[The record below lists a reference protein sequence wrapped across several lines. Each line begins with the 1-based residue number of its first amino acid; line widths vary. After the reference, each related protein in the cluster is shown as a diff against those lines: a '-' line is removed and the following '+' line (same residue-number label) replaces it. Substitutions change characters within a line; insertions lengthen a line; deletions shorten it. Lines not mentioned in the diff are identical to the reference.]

1 VQATKEEESLPPWIR
16 GERERKLAETEG
28 SDLPFP
34 VYLLGS
40 ALVAIAAVGLPMLH
54 TQDSCESP
62 FPCLLCLLCSRVK
75 TPSKFERKGEH
86 QLNVCVGWQ
95 VGSIFEFANRNPIF
109 GVLPPDNF
117 LWAPILLFFSITG
130 FPSAG
135 ACPQSLV
142 PMPLCLHNSQTT
154 PSSLTLSKM
163 WKLSCNTVSGK
174 TPSFRCPIRILRAL
188 YQD

>member
-1 VQATKEEESLPPWIR
+1 MRFADLQRGVRQNHRSGIVTWAEQEGSGSEATKEEESLPPWIR

-40 ALVAIAAVGLPMLH
+40 ALVAIAAVG
-54 TQDSCESP
+54 
-62 FPCLLCLLCSRVK
+62 
-75 TPSKFERKGEH
+75 
-86 QLNVCVGWQ
+86 
-95 VGSIFEFANRNPIF
+95 SIFEFANRNPIF

-135 ACPQSLV
+135 FLFFKAITAA
-142 PMPLCLHNSQTT
+142 N
-154 PSSLTLSKM
+154 KEAD
-163 WKLSCNTVSGK
+163 
-174 TPSFRCPIRILRAL
+174 R
-188 YQD
+188 QDKIDGY